1 MTCAKCHHSTNDHGS
16 QGHCLKCAKNN
27 GPCRPGSGVPAPS
40 SSQDALDEVKLW
52 TCPGGNPVAVTM
64 PASTT
69 AGSGALRMAEALG
82 LDFDAAEYFLVDVRT
97 REVIADKS
105 AVAPLDGRMVFP
117 GIRI

>member
-1 MTCAKCHHSTNDHGS
+1 MTCAKCHHSTDDHGS

-27 GPCRPGSGVPAPS
+27 GPCRPGSGVRAPS
-40 SSQDALDEVKLW
+40 SSQDALDEVTLW

-69 AGSGALRMAEALG
+69 ARYGALMLAEAMG

-97 REVIADKS
+97 REVVADNS
-105 AVAPLDGRMVFP
+105 VVAPLDGRMVFL
-117 GIRI
+117 GVRG